1 MGTDDHLLAP
11 LRAAVKKTSGA
22 LLNKNFISHNNL
34 KKTIFINILSVEDIR
49 IKPYYDSTQSI
60 TIMN

>member
-34 KKTIFINILSVEDIR
+34 KTTTNILSVEDIR
-49 IKPYYDSTQSI
+49 IKPYL
-60 TIMN
+60 

>member
-22 LLNKNFISHNNL
+22 LLNKNFISHNNFKKQQFSLIFYQL
-34 KKTIFINILSVEDIR
+34 KILGSSHI
-49 IKPYYDSTQSI
+49 YDST
-60 TIMN
+60 

>member
-22 LLNKNFISHNNL
+22 LLNKNFISHNNFFFFFL
-34 KKTIFINILSVEDIR
+34 IFINILLAS
-49 IKPYYDSTQSI
+49 
-60 TIMN
+60 